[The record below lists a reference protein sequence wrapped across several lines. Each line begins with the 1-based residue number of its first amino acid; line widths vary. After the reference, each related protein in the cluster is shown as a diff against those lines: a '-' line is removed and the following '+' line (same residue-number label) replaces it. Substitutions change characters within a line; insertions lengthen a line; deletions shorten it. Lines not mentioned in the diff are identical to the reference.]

1 MELGNVYEVFQIGDI
16 VKVKDV
22 ASLYCGEIGVIV
34 RIEETGCYTEPIYT
48 IRLDRPDLQSFD
60 NPNRRLEIRINAK
73 SLVKAGHIDHDEES
87 ITMGVRNGKN
97 YLTQIASF
105 KNKDNGFDS
114 IIYEME
120 KKRKF
125 TEGSS
130 NMKKIDV
137 EKIIFNEFKTIVF
150 WNDGT
155 KTIVSM
161 SQEERDFD
169 PEDAFRAAYTKK
181 MYGTNSK
188 IKRIIAEKS
197 NIEQHQRIAKERLK
211 EEMEKISR
219 DYDKYM
225 KENYPWMYRN
235 EEKKPEKQQDEGRP
249 IKFCQ
254 CGCGDDISK
263 DRAVEEPAGHKFKVG
278 DGVTIS
284 SIRSPYFGRG
294 GKIVK
299 IHPENAGSI
308 PHYTVEFYTP
318 GNPGSSFTYDF
329 CECQL
334 TYDPTRAIDE
344 KTKKMADAWYVF
356 FHEMIDSDDG
366 KEENE
371 DGEK

>member
-1 MELGNVYEVFQIGDI
+1 MELGNVHEVFQIGDR
-16 VKVKDV
+16 VKVNDPRFV
-22 ASLYCGEIGVIV
+22 YYGRTGTVV
-34 RIEETGCYTEPIYT
+34 YIEDSNYYSEPIYT
-48 IRLDRPDLQSFD
+48 IRLDETRMPFD
-60 NPNRRLEIRINAK
+60 DHAKPKTIRVNAK
-73 SLVKAGHIDHDEES
+73 SLEKISCREAEEET
-87 ITMGVRNGKN
+87 IIAGVRNGKT
-97 YLTQIASF
+97 YLTQIGKC

-125 TEGSS
+125 TEGG
-130 NMKKIDV
+130 NTMKKIDV

-181 MYGTNSK
+181 MFGTSSK

-211 EEMEKISR
+211 EEMERINR

-225 KENYPWMYRN
+225 KENYPWMYKDK
-235 EEKKPEKQQDEGRP
+235 EKKPEKQQDDGRP

-254 CGCGDDISK
+254 CGCSDDISK
-263 DRAVEEPAGHKFKVG
+263 DRRVEEPVGNKFKVG

-294 GKIVK
+294 GTIVK
-299 IHPENAGSI
+299 ILPENASSI
-308 PHYTVEFYTP
+308 AQYTVEFYTP
-318 GNPGSSFTYDF
+318 GNPGNSFTYDF

-356 FHEMIDSDDG
+356 FHEMIDNGDSS
-366 KEENE
+366 KENE